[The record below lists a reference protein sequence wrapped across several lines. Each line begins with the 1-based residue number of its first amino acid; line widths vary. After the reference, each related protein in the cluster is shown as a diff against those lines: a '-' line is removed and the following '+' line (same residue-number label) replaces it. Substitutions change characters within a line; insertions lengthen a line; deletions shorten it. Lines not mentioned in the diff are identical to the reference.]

1 MFSLC
6 QPQPPSSLSTQVQG
20 KLLLWRWPP
29 LRAHGAAPAPRD
41 AARTQGLRL
50 SRAGGSQ
57 IRKSFTLRG
66 NQSFLPRVCRGSQGC
81 RSRCCNFAMQ
91 TAQPLP
97 WGSRW
102 VEGEKAERGFCQRG
116 NFQACSPWYFSHPW
130 DPPLLSKRATWPRG
144 QQDGTRPPASARGS
158 PALLPTMRH
167 CAGPGRGKCC
177 SQKPDTAP

>member
-6 QPQPPSSLSTQVQG
+6 QPQPPSSLSTQAQG
-20 KLLLWRWPP
+20 KLLPWRWPP

-57 IRKSFTLRG
+57 IRKSFKLRG

-102 VEGEKAERGFCQRG
+102 VWGKRLKEAFVSEATFKRVPLGISAISGIPPSSPNVPVGRGDSRMALAPQ
-116 NFQACSPWYFSHPW
+116 
-130 DPPLLSKRATWPRG
+130 PRHG
-144 QQDGTRPPASARGS
+144 AP
-158 PALLPTMRH
+158 RH
-167 CAGPGRGKCC
+167 CCP
-177 SQKPDTAP
+177 Q